1 MRTPYS
7 LGQPSP
13 QEMLEIVK
21 TNYIAIINYS
31 NPQDKETL
39 IAQINQATTTSQMH
53 QVMQDRW
60 QEMKV
65 PPRE

>member
-1 MRTPYS
+1 MQTPYS

-13 QEMLEIVK
+13 QEMLELTK
-21 TNYIAIINYS
+21 TKYLEIINYS

-53 QVMQDRW
+53 QAMQDRR